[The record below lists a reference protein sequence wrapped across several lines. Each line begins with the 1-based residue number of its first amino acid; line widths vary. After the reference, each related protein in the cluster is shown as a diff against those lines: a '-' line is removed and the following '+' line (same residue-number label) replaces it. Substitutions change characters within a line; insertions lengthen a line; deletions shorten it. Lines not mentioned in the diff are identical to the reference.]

1 MAGRCPD
8 ASRDQALLA
17 ERVAVTADA
26 ALTASSGAGDLMPA
40 ADLLDLGPS
49 KAVRGV
55 LAVGCPDVALSGAH
69 ALMRHASLSRSE
81 LWRSARASQVTI
93 VSALRL

>member
-1 MAGRCPD
+1 VEGGQCCATP
-8 ASRDQALLA
+8 
-17 ERVAVTADA
+17 
-26 ALTASSGAGDLMPA
+26 SSIRR
-40 ADLLDLGPS
+40 
-49 KAVRGV
+49 RG
-55 LAVGCPDVALSGAH
+55 VALSGAH